1 MINMLEKIF
10 NKKSFLSLLITL
22 TFFFIGADLSQVNAI
37 VQEDFAIHL
46 FTSST
51 CPHCKKEKEFLL
63 ELKQEF
69 PQIKV
74 YNYEID
80 ERQNALLMSAVA
92 RELQANGNGVPLTVI
107 GDQTVLGFGSADTT
121 GEYIKELVKEE
132 MQEDDAL
139 NFAALARQTNLVP
152 EREEI
157 GAHIKPQ
164 PTQNNE
170 DQIDPN
176 PSGGT
181 DSEVNSG
188 IDQDSKSQI
197 TISPSISEYDH
208 LETKKDSENNNQAY
222 EQTISLPIFGEKK
235 VSSFSLPVLTFVVGF
250 LDGFNP
256 CAMWTLLFLISLLL
270 GLEDKK
276 RMWILGM
283 AFIVASSFVYFLFM
297 SAWLNLFLFIGFIG
311 WVRIL
316 IGAVS
321 LGAGGYYLYDYCV
334 NKTGACKVDMGG
346 KKQKVFAKLKEFTH
360 KQSLFAALVGI
371 VLLAFAVNLVE
382 LICSAGLPAIYTQVL
397 SMSDLPTWEYYLY
410 LVVYIM
416 VFMLDDLFV
425 FFVAMKTLHKVGVNT
440 KYSRYS
446 HLIGGILMLGI
457 GLALWFKPEL
467 LTFG

>member
-1 MINMLEKIF
+1 MINMLEKF
-10 NKKSFLSLLITL
+10 LNKKIIISLLIS
-22 TFFFIGADLSQVNAI
+22 FIFAASAVKVVKAQTQVAQ
-37 VQEDFAIHL
+37 QEFAIHL

-51 CPHCKKEKEFLL
+51 CPHCQKEKDFLL
-63 ELKQEF
+63 NFKKSN
-69 PQIKV
+69 PDIKI

-80 ERQNALLMSAVA
+80 ERQNGLLMSAVA
-92 RELQANGNGVPLTVI
+92 KELDTNSNGVPLTVI
-107 GDQTVLGFGSADTT
+107 GNQSVLGFASASTT
-121 GEYIKELVKEE
+121 GEYIKELFFEE
-132 MQEDDAL
+132 IEQNDAL
-139 NFAALARQTNLVP
+139 DVAAIARQNNLRP
-152 EREEI
+152 ERVEI
-157 GAHIKPQ
+157 GADIFPYVTMEPSSAEEPQ
-164 PTQNNE
+164 PANQPTEIGSVTEIPTPSANYEDEQN
-170 DQIDPN
+170 
-176 PSGGT
+176 GLT
-181 DSEVNSG
+181 KKKG
-188 IDQDSKSQI
+188 IDHQ
-197 TISPSISEYDH
+197 
-208 LETKKDSENNNQAY
+208 L
-222 EQTISLPIFGEKK
+222 EQTISLPVIGEKK

-382 LICSAGLPAIYTQVL
+382 LICSAGLPAVYTQVL

-410 LVVYIM
+410 LIAYIV